1 VIPPLPYNIIYRTGV
16 RDVYCY
22 IKVDNE
28 SVARTA
34 SVFNSSEPFWGEEY
48 TLHVPLEYHFVS
60 VYVYDH
66 DNLGVKFPIG
76 KVKLDREK
84 IMSNPRG
91 VEAWFPLIPI
101 TKDDEI
107 QGDLLV
113 EIMIDEYTDELYRG
127 VITLVEAR
135 LVNITYHV
143 NRF

>member
-1 VIPPLPYNIIYRTGV
+1 LIVFTITGV
-16 RDVYCY
+16 
-22 IKVDNE
+22 E
-28 SVARTA
+28 
-34 SVFNSSEPFWGEEY
+34 G
-48 TLHVPLEYHFVS
+48 
-60 VYVYDH
+60 
-66 DNLGVKFPIG
+66 
-76 KVKLDREK
+76 
-84 IMSNPRG
+84 
-91 VEAWFPLIPI
+91 WFPLIPI